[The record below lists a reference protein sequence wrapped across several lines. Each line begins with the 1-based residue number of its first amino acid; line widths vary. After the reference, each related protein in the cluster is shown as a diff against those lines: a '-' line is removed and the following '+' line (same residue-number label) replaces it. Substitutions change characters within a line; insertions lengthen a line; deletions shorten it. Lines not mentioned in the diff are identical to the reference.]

1 MIKNKH
7 LYNQTLATFES
18 KQAKVNEREFIKEQK
33 LLQNQEYSNVAYE
46 LKSTIIDL
54 EKAMYFGK
62 TEQVQKLAEKKES
75 LEKKKSELLKKL
87 TKNND
92 DLEFECKN
100 CSDEGH
106 LPDGS
111 LCSCFYQTLTN
122 LAYDFIGIRKHK
134 LSDFSQ
140 NTLKPNDEEY
150 KIFNKLQIYAKNF
163 NANSKNLIFLGEPGT
178 GKTFIASS
186 ILNEVSKR
194 NFNTLYFTSCE
205 FNQVLL
211 NYHLASEYEKSVFYD
226 VLTTSDLIVIDDLG
240 TEPILKNVTL
250 EYLLFIISERISQN
264 KPFIITTNL
273 TLETLESRYGQ
284 RLYSRLTGKDTIR
297 VKFTGKDLR

>member
-7 LYNQTLATFES
+7 LYNQALATFET
-18 KQAKVNEREFIKEQK
+18 KQAKVSEREFIKEQK
-33 LLQNQEYSNVAYE
+33 LLQNQEYSKVTYE

-75 LEKKKSELLKKL
+75 LEKKKIELLKKL
-87 TKNND
+87 VKNND

-100 CSDEGH
+100 CADKGH

-111 LCSCFYQTLTN
+111 LCSCFYQTLTS
-122 LAYDFIGIRKHK
+122 LALDFIGGSKHK
-134 LSDFSQ
+134 LSSFSQ
-140 NTLKPNDEEY
+140 NTLKPDQKNYLLIEKMKKYANE
-150 KIFNKLQIYAKNF
+150 FNP
-163 NANSKNLIFLGEPGT
+163 NSKSFIFTGQPGT

-194 NFNTLYFTSCE
+194 NFNALYFTACE

-226 VLTTSDLIVIDDLG
+226 ILTTSDLIVIDDLG

-273 TLETLESRYGQ
+273 TFEKLESRYGQ

-297 VKFTGKDLR
+297 VELIGKDLR